1 MSDVRC
7 LTELLLY

>member
-7 LTELLLY
+7 TKKN